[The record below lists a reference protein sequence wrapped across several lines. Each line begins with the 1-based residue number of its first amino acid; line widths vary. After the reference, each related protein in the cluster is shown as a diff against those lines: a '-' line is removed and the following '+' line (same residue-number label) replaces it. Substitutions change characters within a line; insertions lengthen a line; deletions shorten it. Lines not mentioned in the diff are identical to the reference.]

1 MNFEALIKKRNS
13 SKMKNI
19 EKYCNL
25 FDNINEDNILKS
37 IDLIDMEK
45 KILASANGTVRLSNL
60 KIKKNW
66 FAEDILYKTVKS
78 FEYLQENKL
87 SFKLMDSQVI
97 YVNNYFNEE
106 NTYCFD
112 SSKINSKIFEILK
125 KALYKYNPKLSLYVN
140 VAGTLVISH
149 EELI

>member
-19 EKYCNL
+19 EKYCHL

>member
-19 EKYCNL
+19 EKYCHL

-87 SFKLMDSQVI
+87 SFKLMDSQII

>member
-19 EKYCNL
+19 EKYCHL

-66 FAEDILYKTVKS
+66 FAEDILYKTIKS

>member
-19 EKYCNL
+19 EKYCHL

-66 FAEDILYKTVKS
+66 FAEDILYKTIKS

-140 VAGTLVISH
+140 VAGMLVISH

>member
-66 FAEDILYKTVKS
+66 FAEDILYKTIKS

>member
-19 EKYCNL
+19 EKYCHL

-60 KIKKNW
+60 KIKK
-66 FAEDILYKTVKS
+66 K
-78 FEYLQENKL
+78 
-87 SFKLMDSQVI
+87 
-97 YVNNYFNEE
+97 
-106 NTYCFD
+106 
-112 SSKINSKIFEILK
+112 
-125 KALYKYNPKLSLYVN
+125 
-140 VAGTLVISH
+140 
-149 EELI
+149 